1 MLRRVFLCLFL
12 VFWGG
17 LGFSADIALDHALAL
32 IEEGRTTLD
41 PSALD
46 AARVEVVRLT
56 QASPSNATYVY
67 ELARVDFYIVDSDTA
82 RHEKKPASEALE
94 LAIGEA
100 QRAIALD
107 GKFAEAHSL
116 LGDLY
121 GVKISLGG
129 AFTGAR
135 YGPKII
141 SENKIAEGLNPNS
154 AVVCASLGRQ
164 YLLTPKIFG
173 GDQEKALEYFR
184 KATQLAPSNDE
195 NFVWLGIGLRKH
207 GDAAGAE
214 KAFQMALQLNPRSVF
229 AKDSRAAK

>member
-46 AARVEVVRLT
+46 AARVEVARLT

-135 YGPKII
+135 ETDAALSTANSNTSSALGLT
-141 SENKIAEGLNPNS
+141 AEKTGS
-154 AVVCASLGRQ
+154 ALKLSSRDVW
-164 YLLTPKIFG
+164 
-173 GDQEKALEYFR
+173 KALKKSAQNTGKVLDGKPE
-184 KATQLAPSNDE
+184 
-195 NFVWLGIGLRKH
+195 
-207 GDAAGAE
+207 
-214 KAFQMALQLNPRSVF
+214 
-229 AKDSRAAK
+229 